1 MNTSTDHNYYDMAD
15 DEVMG
20 MTGPAAP
27 ADKTPEK
34 LAADQAA
41 AEQAEADRLAAEE
54 AARVQ
59 AEADAA
65 AAAAANAGGEGSED
79 GAGGESGQ
87 PDPLAAAD
95 DASSTPAAAKPA
107 EAKDPAAA
115 QPPAGDPAADPAKA
129 VGDKSTPDPAGAKTG
144 DQPAAELPKDPT
156 PEDHKAFYDRILGQ
170 PIKANGKD
178 IQLRSPEEAERL
190 IQMGLNYTKK
200 MQAWQPRMRVVTML
214 ENNGL
219 LDEAKLS
226 HLIDLSKG
234 DPLAIQKLLA
244 DSKFD
249 PMSVDA
255 DQAASYKPG
264 NHQVSDTEMAF
275 NAALDDLESTDTGAE
290 LITEVAK
297 QWDERSRQAVYQ
309 DPSILRVINEQK
321 GLGLYARIT
330 TEMDRLKAL
339 GHLQGVPFLQA
350 YRAVGDM
357 LNDQGL
363 LKPAEPQKQPDPTP
377 VETRVATPA
386 PKVSN
391 NEKAAAAS
399 PTKAT
404 PAAAKTE
411 QNFLDLPDDQ
421 FLKQMQGRL

>member
-1 MNTSTDHNYYDMAD
+1 MTTPTDPNYFDMTD
-15 DEVMG
+15 EEVMG
-20 MTGPAAP
+20 MSAPAPSAAP
-27 ADKTPEK
+27 AEKTPEE
-34 LAADQAA
+34 LA
-41 AEQAEADRLAAEE
+41 AEQAEADRLAGEE

-59 AEADAA
+59 AEADAVA
-65 AAAAANAGGEGSED
+65 AAGEPDPAAAVVDE
-79 GAGGESGQ
+79 Q

-95 DASSTPAAAKPA
+95 DASTTPPAVAKPAEVKDPAAAKPA
-107 EAKDPAAA
+107 
-115 QPPAGDPAADPAKA
+115 AGDPATDPAKA
-129 VGDKSTPDPAGAKTG
+129 TEQKDPNAPADPAAKPADEPAKVPTPD
-144 DQPAAELPKDPT
+144 
-156 PEDHKAFYDRILGQ
+156 DHKAFYERILGQ

-226 HLIDLSKG
+226 HLIDVSKG
-234 DPLAIQKLLA
+234 DPLAIQKLLT

-249 PMSVDA
+249 PMTVDA
-255 DQAASYKPG
+255 DKAASYKPG

-275 NAALDDLESTDTGAE
+275 NAALDDLESTTTGVE

-297 QWDERSRQAVYQ
+297 QWDEQSRQAVYQ

-330 TEMDRLKAL
+330 TEMDRLKTL

-350 YRAVGDM
+350 YKAVGDM
-357 LNDQGL
+357 LNDQGRL
-363 LKPAEPQKQPDPTP
+363 APEPQKQPDPTP

-386 PKVSN
+386 PKVTN

-404 PAAAKTE
+404 PATAKTE
-411 QNFLDLPDDQ
+411 QNFLDLPDDK
-421 FLKQMQGRL
+421 FLEQMQGRL

>member
-1 MNTSTDHNYYDMAD
+1 MGPNDQNYFDLPD

-20 MTGPAAP
+20 MSAPNPVDTPPAG
-27 ADKTPEK
+27 KSPEE
-34 LAADQAA
+34 LAAEQAA
-41 AEQAEADRLAAEE
+41 QAEADRVAGEE

-65 AAAAANAGGEGSED
+65 AAAGGDGGQGGEPPQ
-79 GAGGESGQ
+79 GEQ
-87 PDPLAAAD
+87 APDPLAAAD
-95 DASSTPAAAKPA
+95 DATITNPPAAKPA
-107 EAKDPAAA
+107 EVKDPAAA
-115 QPPAGDPAADPAKA
+115 QPPAGDPATDPAKA
-129 VGDKSTPDPAGAKTG
+129 AADQNTNTDPAAKTG
-144 DQPAAELPKDPT
+144 EQPAPAKVPT
-156 PEDHKAFYDRILGQ
+156 AEDHKAFYDRILGQ
-170 PIKANGKD
+170 PIKANGKE

-200 MQAWQPRMRVVTML
+200 MQAWQPRQRVVTML

-234 DPLAIQKLLA
+234 DPLAIQKLLT

-249 PMSVDA
+249 PMTIDA
-255 DQAASYKPG
+255 DKAASYKPG

-275 NAALDDLESTDTGAE
+275 NAALDDLESTTTGVE

-297 QWDERSRQAVYQ
+297 QWDEQSRQAVYQ
-309 DPSILRVINEQK
+309 DPGILRVINEQK
-321 GLGLYARIT
+321 ALGLYTRIT
-330 TEMDRLKAL
+330 TEMDRLKTL

-350 YRAVGDM
+350 YKAVGDM
-357 LNDQGL
+357 LNDQGRL
-363 LKPAEPQKQPDPTP
+363 APEPQKQPETP
-377 VETRVATPA
+377 VETRAAIPA
-386 PKVSN
+386 AKVTN

-404 PAAAKTE
+404 PAAVKQE

-421 FLKQMQGRL
+421 FMQQMQGRL